1 MLQQILMFF
10 FNKLFDLVG
19 IVGANIRNFQ
29 CAGSAMGFFLSVWV
43 GIAVD
48 MCVGFTG
55 AIVAGVDD
63 AARGFAGIFFN
74 VGTNNFGKFL

>member
-74 VGTNNFGKFL
+74 VGTNDFSEFL